1 MKRDDFPIRATHVAG
16 VQHHNPERCKVLV
29 SGERLTLRREPTNP
43 HDGNAVEILS
53 NGVKLGYIPRTEAI
67 FLAKMMDHGFPFY
80 AKVVDS
86 DTTYD
91 FTQVNISVWVPAW
104 PMAEDV

>member
-16 VQHHNPERCKVLV
+16 VQHHNPAHCTALVLG
-29 SGERLTLRREPTNP
+29 SRLALRREPTNP

-53 NGVKLGYIPRTEAI
+53 NGVKLGYIPRMEATL
-67 FLAKMMDHGFPFY
+67 LAKMLDHGFPLY
-80 AKVVDS
+80 AKAVVS